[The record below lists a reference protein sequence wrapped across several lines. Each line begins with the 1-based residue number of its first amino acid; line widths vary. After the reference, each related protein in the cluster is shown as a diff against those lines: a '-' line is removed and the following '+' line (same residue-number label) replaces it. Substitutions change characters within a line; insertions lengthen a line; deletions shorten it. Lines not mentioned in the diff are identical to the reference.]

1 MRKIMCAV
9 SRSQFQLTWQVRAA
23 HLMRLYRNC
32 LFTLGAMTIS
42 GCVTPMTM
50 GEQSPDLDYVH
61 DNKIV
66 IAVIDERVR
75 TQGDMSES
83 YIGTAQD
90 AFGKT
95 TSLQIYPWFVSN
107 EEMTHQSLSDALEER
122 IVFGLND
129 EGWDAVP
136 AGISNAAAAEAREIL
151 RLHNAENLLVLT
163 LKNWDVRLNLNWI
176 TPLSLD
182 WDVVVTV
189 TDRFGK
195 KLVEFMDS
203 GTDTVEEVADRSFAD
218 HIQHAYRNRL
228 ISILEAETVRMTL
241 LGGNTGPMVADS
253 DPVPTDG
260 ISKSAAD
267 VPEAVAD
274 VPVAAMEE
282 SEIAAVEPKAAA
294 NRPEP
299 DTNTDLL
306 NQLKV
311 LQSLVDNEIITQQEY
326 IDLVR
331 RVVDTAGRTRV
342 D

>member
-23 HLMRLYRNC
+23 HLMRLSRNC
-32 LFTLGAMTIS
+32 LFTLGAMPIS

-66 IAVIDERVR
+66 IAVIDERAR
-75 TQGDMSES
+75 TQGDMSET
-83 YIGTAQD
+83 YIGSAQD

-129 EGWDAVP
+129 EGWNAVP
-136 AGISNAAAAEAREIL
+136 AGFSDAAGAEAREIL

-182 WDVVVTV
+182 WDVVVTI
-189 TDRFGK
+189 TDRSGK
-195 KLVEFMDS
+195 RLVEFMDS
-203 GTDTVEEVADRSFAD
+203 GTDTVEEVTDRSFAD
-218 HIQHAYRNRL
+218 HIKHAYRNRL

-241 LGGNTGPMVADS
+241 RGGNTGPMVADG

-260 ISKSAAD
+260 ISKSAAI
-267 VPEAVAD
+267 VAVAATND
-274 VPVAAMEE
+274 PEIADIESEAAADEREPVA
-282 SEIAAVEPKAAA
+282 
-294 NRPEP
+294 
-299 DTNTDLL
+299 DTDLL
-306 NQLKV
+306 NKLKV
-311 LQSLVDNEIITQQEY
+311 LQSLLDNKTITQQEFT
-326 IDLVR
+326 DLVR
-331 RVVDTAGRTRV
+331 RVIDAADSTSVE
-342 D
+342 